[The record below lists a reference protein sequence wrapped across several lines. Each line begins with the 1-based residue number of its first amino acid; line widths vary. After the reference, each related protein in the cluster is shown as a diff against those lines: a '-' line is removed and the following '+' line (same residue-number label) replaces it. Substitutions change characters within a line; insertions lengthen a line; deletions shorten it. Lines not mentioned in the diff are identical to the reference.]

1 VFPLP
6 DGERA
11 RVRGLGGGANIRT
24 GEAPLLNP
32 LPAGERR
39 ISG

>member
-1 VFPLP
+1 LYSLP
-6 DGERA
+6 DGEGA

-24 GEAPLLNP
+24 GEPPLLNP